1 MYTYANYKQINF
13 LKYQPK
19 VKRHKSNKDYELDDT
34 KFESLFSWKKNS
46 RKNSQAKRK

>member
-19 VKRHKSNKDYELDDT
+19 VKRHKSNKDYELDGT
-34 KFESLFSWKKNS
+34 KFDSLSSWKKE
-46 RKNSQAKRK
+46 